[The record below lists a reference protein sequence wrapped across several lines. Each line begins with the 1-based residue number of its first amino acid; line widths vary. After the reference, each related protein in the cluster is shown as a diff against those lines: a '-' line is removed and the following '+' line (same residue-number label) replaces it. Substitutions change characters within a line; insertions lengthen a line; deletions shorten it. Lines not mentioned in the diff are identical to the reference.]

1 MDEPQVE
8 LLELITNE
16 IENGCGLSVSLN
28 ELPPDGGL
36 YAEWSAGYIERMYFD
51 KTAIRIMP
59 LLLLCKN
66 IDQKKCLNDLCKIC
80 NYLHSARQ
88 YLQGKNVAWKD
99 ATTATEP
106 NKIGRQ
112 EDGQYIYSCII
123 NIECY
128 F

>member
-8 LLELITNE
+8 LLELITSE
-16 IENGCGLSVSLN
+16 IEKECSLPVSLD
-28 ELPPDGGL
+28 ELPPDGGI

-106 NKIGRQ
+106 NKVGRQ
-112 EDGQYIYSCII
+112 EDGQYIYSCVI